1 MADPRLERARR
12 LLRDSQAHLI
22 AACGGLTEDQ
32 WRWRPDDATWSAL
45 DNVEHLAVV
54 ERGSARMLVEG
65 MTHPEAA
72 DAPVREA
79 AVLAVYDER
88 MVTSL
93 LGRTEKADAPDRV
106 RPKGRFAS
114 GAEALANFN
123 EWRTKLTAWA
133 DAPTWPP
140 ASKVAPHPRFGQ
152 IDGVQW
158 MLFLGAHAERHVRQ
172 LADVLTALPR
182 G

>member
-1 MADPRLERARR
+1 MTDPRLERAQR
-12 LLRDSQAHLI
+12 LLRDSQEHLL
-22 AACGGLTEDQ
+22 AVCGGLTEAQ
-32 WRWRPDDATWSAL
+32 WRWRPDETTWSAL
-45 DNVEHLAVV
+45 ENVEHLAVV

-72 DAPVREA
+72 DAPVREP

-88 MVTSL
+88 MVTGL
-93 LGRTEKADAPDRV
+93 LERTERAEAPERV

-114 GAEALANFN
+114 GAEALGSFL
-123 EWRTKLTAWA
+123 EWRTKLLAWA
-133 DAPTWPP
+133 DAPTWAP
-140 ASKVAPHPRFGQ
+140 ASKVAPHPRFGT
-152 IDGVQW
+152 IDGIQW

-172 LADVLTALPR
+172 ATDVLTGLPR

>member
-1 MADPRLERARR
+1 M
-12 LLRDSQAHLI
+12 
-22 AACGGLTEDQ
+22 AACGGLTEAQ
-32 WRWRPDDATWSAL
+32 WRWRPTEATWSAL

-54 ERGSARMLVEG
+54 ERGSARMLADG

-88 MVTSL
+88 LVSGL
-93 LGRTEKADAPDRV
+93 LGRDEKADAPDRV
-106 RPKGRFAS
+106 RPKGRFET
-114 GAEALANFN
+114 GAEALANFI
-123 EWRTKLTAWA
+123 EWRTKLLTWA

-140 ASKVAPHPRFGQ
+140 TSKIAPHPRFGM

-172 LADVLTALPR
+172 VTELLSGLPR
-182 G
+182 A